1 VSGEGGA
8 IAEVLAAHVQVTGYD
23 EIGVWFNYACSCSAF
38 GDSDEWHREHVAEV
52 LADLL
57 AAERQ
62 RGRAEERAGECRR
75 LAARACRNAEGRT
88 GADADWWNRTAAW
101 LMGHAATADRE
112 ATR

>member
-1 VSGEGGA
+1 MSAHEG
-8 IAEVLAAHVQVTGYD
+8 L
-23 EIGVWFNYACSCSAF
+23 
-38 GDSDEWHREHVAEV
+38 SDERREELTDALVMSPLSDYIGTDLTPVVRTSAA
-52 LADLL
+52 LAPLIARWL
-57 AAERQ
+57 
-62 RGRAEERAGECRR
+62 AEERAGECRR